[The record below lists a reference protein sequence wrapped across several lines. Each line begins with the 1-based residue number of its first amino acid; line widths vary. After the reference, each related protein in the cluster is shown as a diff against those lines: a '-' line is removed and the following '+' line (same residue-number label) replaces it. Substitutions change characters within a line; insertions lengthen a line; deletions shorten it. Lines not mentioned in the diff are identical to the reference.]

1 MSSVAINPPGLSL
14 ATIRHELRTPVN
26 HVIGYV
32 EMLRERRGLPESFLD
47 DLKKIHRSGRE
58 LLQLLN
64 GFFDEEVPDST
75 EDLHKVCHDLRTPVN
90 HMIGYAQILIEE
102 AQDLSLPDAVADLQ
116 RICVAARQWLD
127 LMEHYLV
134 NESAPPV
141 MLETRNAIPG
151 DPVRDKWAEA
161 KLPEEHGRILI
172 IDDDEHN
179 RDILARRL
187 EQSGHYVDTAENG
200 QTGLALLESEEFD
213 LVLLD
218 MIMPGLGGT
227 DVLKQMKNRR
237 KLRDIPVIV
246 ISALDDQEGI
256 AECIELGAED
266 YLSKPFRPAI
276 LHARINSSLEKRR
289 LRQEENNYLKRLQEE
304 QARSDRLL
312 LNILPAAVAERLK
325 SSEDASIAD
334 HFENVTVLFADLVD
348 FTTLAATETPERV
361 VEILNQIF
369 SSFDVLAERRGL
381 EKIKTIGDAYMA
393 VGGLP
398 VPRADHAEAAARF
411 AIDMLE
417 EIEHFSLVCGL
428 DISLRVGIDSGPV
441 IAGIIGRNKFTYDLW
456 GDTVNTASRMESLGL
471 PGCVQVTSTT
481 RELLRDKFV
490 FRERGEIDVKGKGRM
505 VTWLL
510 ET

>member
-1 MSSVAINPPGLSL
+1 
-14 ATIRHELRTPVN
+14 
-26 HVIGYV
+26 V
-32 EMLRERRGLPESFLD
+32 E
-47 DLKKIHRSGRE
+47 
-58 LLQLLN
+58 
-64 GFFDEEVPDST
+64 
-75 EDLHKVCHDLRTPVN
+75 
-90 HMIGYAQILIEE
+90 
-102 AQDLSLPDAVADLQ
+102 
-116 RICVAARQWLD
+116 
-127 LMEHYLV
+127 
-134 NESAPPV
+134 
-141 MLETRNAIPG
+141 
-151 DPVRDKWAEA
+151 
-161 KLPEEHGRILI
+161 
-172 IDDDEHN
+172 
-179 RDILARRL
+179 
-187 EQSGHYVDTAENG
+187 TAENG
-200 QTGLALLESEEFD
+200 KAGLALLEKEEFD

-237 KLRDIPVIV
+237 KLSDIPVII

-289 LRQEENNYLKRLQEE
+289 LRQEENKYLKRLQEE
-304 QARSDRLL
+304 QAKSDRLL

-325 SSEDASIAD
+325 SAEDASIAD
-334 HFENVTVLFADLVD
+334 HFESVTVLFADLVD
-348 FTTLAATETPERV
+348 FTTLAATERPERV

-369 SSFDVLAERRGL
+369 SSFDVMAERRGL

-393 VGGLP
+393 VAGLP
-398 VPRADHAEAAARF
+398 VPRADHAEAAALF

-417 EIEHFSLVCGL
+417 EIEHFSLVYGV

-471 PGCVQVTSTT
+471 PGCVQVTAST
-481 RELLRDKFV
+481 RALLRDKFS

-505 VTWLL
+505 LTWLL
-510 ET
+510 EA